1 MSPAQEPV
9 SEARAERGT
18 QAPHPC
24 YCRHLSLSVSACH
37 LGHPQN
43 FLPTAREGEDEGLR
57 WGGGGKGKEQ
67 GGSMERSRGR
77 MGKEG
82 GEKGEENTLGI
93 EGRQE
98 ERRGD
103 EV

>member
-1 MSPAQEPV
+1 M
-9 SEARAERGT
+9 
-18 QAPHPC
+18 
-24 YCRHLSLSVSACH
+24 
-37 LGHPQN
+37 
-43 FLPTAREGEDEGLR
+43 R
-57 WGGGGKGKEQ
+57 WGGGGKGKER

-77 MGKEG
+77 MDKKG

-93 EGRQE
+93 EGGQE

>member
-1 MSPAQEPV
+1 M
-9 SEARAERGT
+9 
-18 QAPHPC
+18 
-24 YCRHLSLSVSACH
+24 
-37 LGHPQN
+37 
-43 FLPTAREGEDEGLR
+43 R